1 MICPRHRLISSLGI
15 LQFMSSKMGGLLSNN
30 LAVASIVF
38 AVLTVLFIVFG
49 ALKFNLW
56 VEFAL
61 LVVMMM
67 VGFFGILPHAFE
79 EMK

>member
-1 MICPRHRLISSLGI
+1 
-15 LQFMSSKMGGLLSNN
+15 MSIKKGGLLSNN
-30 LAVASIVF
+30 FAIASILFGILAVLFVVF
-38 AVLTVLFIVFG
+38 AVIKL
-49 ALKFNLW
+49 NLW

-61 LVVMMM
+61 IVAMMM

>member
-1 MICPRHRLISSLGI
+1 MNITLISSLYI
-15 LQFMSSKMGGLLSNN
+15 PVLMSNKMSGLLSNN
-30 LAVASIVF
+30 FAIASIIFAVCAILFIVF
-38 AVLTVLFIVFG
+38 AVVKI
-49 ALKFNLW
+49 NLW

-61 LVVMMM
+61 IIVMMM

>member
-1 MICPRHRLISSLGI
+1 
-15 LQFMSSKMGGLLSNN
+15 MSSKMGGLLSNN

-49 ALKFNLW
+49 VLKFNLW

-79 EMK
+79 EM

>member
-1 MICPRHRLISSLGI
+1 
-15 LQFMSSKMGGLLSNN
+15 MSINKGGLLSNN
-30 LAVASIVF
+30 FALATIIFTILV
-38 AVLTVLFIVFG
+38 VLFIVF
-49 ALKFNLW
+49 AVVKINLW

-61 LVVMMM
+61 LLAMMM